1 MGYVGFT
8 QHLILLIVWVCLF
21 LGMFTNSKCGHNRP
35 ILINFGDSNSDT
47 GGLLAGTG
55 LPIGLPHG
63 ITFFHR
69 GTGRL
74 GDGRLVIDFF
84 CEFKFSI
91 HLKFCR
97 SLFFLFSIWLRY
109 GN

>member
-91 HLKFCR
+91 HL
-97 SLFFLFSIWLRY
+97 
-109 GN
+109 

>member
-1 MGYVGFT
+1 MGMCLPGYVY
-8 QHLILLIVWVCLF
+8 QLKVQPPQAH
-21 LGMFTNSKCGHNRP
+21 
-35 ILINFGDSNSDT
+35 LINFGDSNSDT

-74 GDGRLVIDFF
+74 GDGQFVIDFF

-97 SLFFLFSIWLRY
+97 SLFFPFFYLAEVW
-109 GN
+109 